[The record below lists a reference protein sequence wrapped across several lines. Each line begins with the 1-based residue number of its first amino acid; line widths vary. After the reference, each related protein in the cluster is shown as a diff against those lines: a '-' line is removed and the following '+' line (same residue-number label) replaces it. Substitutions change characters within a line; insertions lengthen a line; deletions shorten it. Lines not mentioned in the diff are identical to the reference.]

1 MVVDQR
7 YSAYL
12 DNNPAL
18 SAGGISLT
26 SYDPKFMEYSYDGG
40 GSFVVFSEIFYQ
52 GSGNDWQAYIDG
64 EAVEHIR
71 VNYLLRG
78 MKVPSGKHD
87 IVFKFAPKSYYTGR
101 NVNMAGSAILIVL
114 MIYLGWS
121 TYREQSQRLE
131 A

>member
-1 MVVDQR
+1 
-7 YSAYL
+7 
-12 DNNPAL
+12 
-18 SAGGISLT
+18 
-26 SYDPKFMEYSYDGG
+26 MEYSYEGG

-78 MKVPSGKHD
+78 MKVSAGKHD
-87 IVFKFAPKSYYTGR
+87 IVFKFAPQSYYTGKSI
-101 NVNMAGSAILIVL
+101 NMAGSALLVAL
-114 MIYLGWS
+114 MLYLGWS
-121 TYREQSQRLE
+121 TYREKTHKSE